1 MYAVVCDVG
10 EHVLKT
16 KAGQD
21 FSVLAC
27 PPVVELPGIEPATE
41 IALSCGNAEFDD
53 AKQRKQREMT
63 CGYAKGVDGINTV
76 PAAATISRRDRS
88 ERHSGALTLTLDTAP
103 QHYLSASIARDR
115 SC

>member
-27 PPVVELPGIEPATE
+27 PPVVELPGIEPYRYR
-41 IALSCGNAEFDD
+41 NRAEL
-53 AKQRKQREMT
+53 RKR
-63 CGYAKGVDGINTV
+63 
-76 PAAATISRRDRS
+76 
-88 ERHSGALTLTLDTAP
+88 
-103 QHYLSASIARDR
+103 
-115 SC
+115 